1 MKESTVRTGL
11 ALTQHSK
18 GEKVTA
24 KAHGGVIDILGVTVA
39 TVDEKVRLQAVD
51 TYFDPLDMF
60 RQIAPNGIVNK
71 QVVNRKVFT
80 ADKAA
85 ALDEW
90 TIPFN
95 DGIKIG
101 QEHNG
106 SATEHIEDK
115 LHSSSNDVF
124 HDATSEAPVPF
135 TLPKRGSR
143 SGLPTRSH
151 TTSQGLGTR
160 PELEKTNETKEGC
173 ATNETLPG
181 EDEATGNVAE
191 TLCLSAEDANIV
203 QATCPVTR
211 RSPEPSQSSGSGS
224 ENMST
229 PASEA
234 EASYS
239 PYFSGVTGDIKERVK
254 FSQTGRQTDYSKLS
268 GVHDEFDKYLERP
281 TEALHPHPR
290 TMEERIKPSA
300 GEAVVSGAETHETI
314 MTHEEMSR
322 ISPSECPFLMNRE

>member
-1 MKESTVRTGL
+1 M
-11 ALTQHSK
+11 
-18 GEKVTA
+18 
-24 KAHGGVIDILGVTVA
+24 IDILGVTIA

-60 RQIAPNGIVNK
+60 RQIAPSGIVNK

-90 TIPFN
+90 TIPAN

-106 SATEHIEDK
+106 DATEHIEEN
-115 LHSSSNDVF
+115 LQCSSSDVF
-124 HDATSEAPVPF
+124 HDATTEAPVPS
-135 TLPKRGSR
+135 TVPERGSG

-151 TTSQGLGTR
+151 AASQGSGTR
-160 PELEKTNETKEGC
+160 PETEKTSENNEGC
-173 ATNETLPG
+173 ATKEAVSG
-181 EDEATGNVAE
+181 EDEATGNVAGP
-191 TLCLSAEDANIV
+191 LCSSAGDTNTV
-203 QATCPVTR
+203 KATCPITR
-211 RSPEPSQSSGSGS
+211 RSREPSPSSSSGP

-234 EASYS
+234 EAPYS
-239 PYFSGVTGDIKERVK
+239 LYSSGVTGDIRERVK
-254 FSQTGRQTDYSKLS
+254 FSQAGKQTDYSKLS
-268 GVHDEFDKYLERP
+268 GVHDEVDRYLERP
-281 TEALHPHPR
+281 TEALHPHPK
-290 TMEERIKPSA
+290 TMEETVKPRA
-300 GEAVVSGAETHETI
+300 GEAVVVGAEMHETI